1 MDRSTGSLVAASDGR
16 SDLVGGRHK
25 TIGTAPVV
33 VLVQRT
39 PGTGAGPT
47 LNTHEG
53 ADMAKRTRGPD
64 PSDRSTRNSG
74 VNITPLTRS
83 GPVTSTPTVA

>member
-1 MDRSTGSLVAASDGR
+1 MDRSTGILVAASDGW
-16 SDLVGGRHK
+16 SVPVGGCHK

-47 LNTHEG
+47 HNDHEG

-64 PSDRSTRNSG
+64 PSDRLTRDSG
-74 VNITPLTRS
+74 VNITPPTLAL
-83 GPVTSTPTVA
+83 PVTPISTVA